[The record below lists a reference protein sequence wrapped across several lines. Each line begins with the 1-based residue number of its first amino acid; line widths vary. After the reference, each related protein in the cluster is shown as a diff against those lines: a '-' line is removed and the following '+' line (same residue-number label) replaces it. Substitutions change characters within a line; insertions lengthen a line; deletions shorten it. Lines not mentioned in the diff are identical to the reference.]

1 MRASP
6 VACDAVEDMGRLA
19 AAEPGHLRHVAEI
32 RRFPMRDSREEYML
46 SKRWRKRARQTELR
60 AFEKM
65 NDVVKHRVGTQ
76 DSAAIL
82 RRLIAGIGVG
92 GRGT

>member
-1 MRASP
+1 M
-6 VACDAVEDMGRLA
+6 LA
-19 AAEPGHLRHVAEI
+19 
-32 RRFPMRDSREEYML
+32 
-46 SKRWRKRARQTELR
+46 KRWRKRARQTELR

-76 DSAAIL
+76 DGAAIL